1 MANTA
6 NNIKDVGSVI
16 AKISAK
22 MLADKTQFIKS
33 IDKEPASTF
42 NSQVNGFQ
50 VGQTVNINK
59 PARFT
64 PTTNADITSS
74 IQDIV
79 EEKVPLTL
87 NIREV
92 QAVAMTSLEVQ
103 DQLALKDWSKRVLD
117 PAISSLAQVIES
129 TCLTTAIN
137 ATYNSVGSAGSTVFD
152 TDTMLSAREK
162 LGKFLTPMDEN
173 RFALLDPSAMRSAVN
188 ARKGL
193 FQQSSEIA
201 SQYRDGFMGRADGFT
216 YLENNLLPVHTRG
229 TQSSVTS
236 FTVATTSTEAD
247 TTIALTGTS
256 GGTLKKGD
264 IFTVANVF
272 AVHPITKV
280 TQNFLQQ
287 FVVTADN
294 TASGTAYT
302 GVAISP
308 QIYTTTGSLI
318 NLSRLPTSGDVVTI
332 VGTLSTG
339 YTQNLAYHKSA
350 FRFASV
356 PLMKPN
362 GVHMIGQET
371 VDGMTLRVWMDSAI
385 LTDKMIMR
393 IDFLGAIAAVR
404 PEWACR
410 ITA

>member
-1 MANTA
+1 MTNTA

-16 AKISAK
+16 AKLAAK

-33 IDKEPASTF
+33 IDKEPESSF
-42 NSQVNGFQ
+42 NTQVNGFN
-50 VGQTVNINK
+50 VGQTINISK
-59 PARFT
+59 PARFI

-103 DQLALKDWSKRVLD
+103 NQLALKDWSNRVLD
-117 PAISSLAQVIES
+117 PAISSLAQTIES
-129 TCLTTAIN
+129 TVLNTAKNAVFNQVGTAGTTV
-137 ATYNSVGSAGSTVFD
+137 YD
-152 TDTMLSAREK
+152 TDTVLSAGEK
-162 LGKFLTPMDEN
+162 LAKFLVPQDDDLN
-173 RFALLDPSAMRSAVN
+173 LLLDPTAMRSAVN

-193 FQQSSEIA
+193 FQSSSEIA
-201 SQYRDGFMGRADGFT
+201 AQYRNGYVGQADGFT
-216 YLENNLLPVHTRG
+216 FLRNNLLPTHTRG
-229 TQSSVTS
+229 TQTGT

-247 TTIALTGTS
+247 STLALTGTS
-256 GGTLKKGD
+256 GGTLKAGD
-264 IFTVANVF
+264 VFTIASVY
-272 AVHPITKV
+272 AVHPVTKV
-280 TQNFLQQ
+280 TQTFLQQ
-287 FVVTADN
+287 FVVTANN

-302 GVAISP
+302 GVAVSP
-308 QIYTTTGSLI
+308 SIYAASGGLQNI
-318 NLSRLPTSGDVVTI
+318 NRLPTSADVVTI

-339 YTQNLAYHKSA
+339 YVQNMAYHKSA
-350 FRFASV
+350 FRFVSV

-362 GVHMIGQET
+362 GTHMVGQET
-371 VDGMTLRVWMDSAI
+371 VDGMTIRVWMDSAI

-393 IDFLGAIAAVR
+393 LDFLGGFAAVR

-410 ITA
+410 ITS

>member
-1 MANTA
+1 MTNAA

-22 MLADKTQFIKS
+22 MLSDKVQFVKS

-42 NSQVNGFQ
+42 NNQINGFN
-50 VGQTVNINK
+50 VGQTININK

-64 PTTNADITSS
+64 ATTNADITSS
-74 IQDIV
+74 LQDIV

-92 QAVAMTSLEVQ
+92 QAVQMTSLEVQ

-117 PAISSLAQVIES
+117 PAIDSLAQAVES

-137 ATYNSVGSAGSTVFD
+137 ATYNSVGSAGSTIFD
-152 TDTMLSAREK
+152 TDTMLSGREK
-162 LGKFLTPMDEN
+162 LGKFLAPMGN
-173 RFALLDPSAMRSAVN
+173 RFALLDPTAMRSAVN

-193 FQQSSEIA
+193 FQSSEAIA
-201 SQYRDGFMGRADGFT
+201 KQYKDGYMGQADGFT

-229 TQSSVTS
+229 TQTGT

-256 GGTLKKGD
+256 GGTLKAGD
-264 IFTVANVF
+264 VFTIASVF
-272 AVHPITKV
+272 AVHPVTKTV
-280 TQNFLQQ
+280 QNFLQQ
-287 FVVTADN
+287 FVVTANN
-294 TASGTAYT
+294 TATSTAYT

-308 QIYTTTGSLI
+308 QLYSTTGSLI
-318 NLSRLPTSGDVVTI
+318 NINSLPQSGAVVTI
-332 VGTLSTG
+332 VGAASTG
-339 YTQNLAYHKSA
+339 YTQNLVYHKSA

-362 GVHMIGQET
+362 GTHMVGQET
-371 VDGMTLRVWMDSAI
+371 VDGMTVRVWMDSAI

-404 PEWACR
+404 PEWAAR
-410 ITA
+410 VTA